1 MSALDANNINKEQSQ
16 TPSSSNSS
24 ILSIPI
30 ENCIK
35 KLSIDAH
42 ESCTDT
48 SLFSESKQKFID
60 NLGIDIGG
68 TLAKYTYY
76 NMQTEMVEF
85 GFKETDDIEGLV
97 LILKDIIKSRKENT
111 SNKKFWIKS
120 IMATGGG
127 AHKFYDILNTNFADL
142 NIHKKDEMKSLI
154 FGLNFFINLKQNEIF
169 TYSDTQGKSYLQNDN
184 RKEHENEEI
193 MLVNIGSGVSMLK
206 LNMKNLQ
213 YERVGGSSLGGGTL
227 WGLLTLI
234 TGISDYDEMLR
245 LASNGDNS
253 NVDMLVG
260 DIYGTAYDAIGLKST
275 AIASSMA
282 KIYKKPETD
291 FSYGDISKSL
301 LYTVSNNIGQI
312 SYLQAKIH
320 NVSKIFFAGSY
331 IRGHL
336 MTMNTLDYAINF
348 WSKNEK
354 SAFFIEHES
363 YLGAMGALISE

>member
-1 MSALDANNINKEQSQ
+1 MRALDVNLKKEQSKS
-16 TPSSSNSS
+16 PSLSPSNSS

-30 ENCIK
+30 ENCIA
-35 KLSIDAH
+35 KLSIDTH
-42 ESCTDT
+42 QSCTNT
-48 SLFSESKQKFID
+48 PFFLESKQKFID
-60 NLGIDIGG
+60 NIGIDIGG

-76 NMQTEMVEF
+76 NSKTEMVEF
-85 GFKETDDIEGLV
+85 GFKETDDIHGLV
-97 LILKDIIKSRKENT
+97 LIIKEIIKSRKEQN
-111 SNKKFWIKS
+111 SEEKYWIKN

-127 AHKFYDILNTNFADL
+127 AHKFYDVLNANFKDL
-142 NIHKKDEMKSLI
+142 NILKKDEMKSLI
-154 FGLNFFINLKQNEIF
+154 FGLNFFINLKQDEIF
-169 TYSDTQGKSYLQNDN
+169 TYSGTTGKCYKKS
-184 RKEHENEEI
+184 ENKDDEEI

-206 LNMKNLQ
+206 LNINTLQ
-213 YERVGGSSLGGGTL
+213 YERIRWVIPG
-227 WGLLTLI
+227 
-234 TGISDYDEMLR
+234 
-245 LASNGDNS
+245 NGDNS

-312 SYLQAKIH
+312 SYLQANIH

-348 WSKNEK
+348 WSKSEK

-363 YLGAMGALISE
+363 YLGAMGALISD

>member
-1 MSALDANNINKEQSQ
+1 MSALDASSIIKEQREASDLA
-16 TPSSSNSS
+16 SSS
-24 ILSIPI
+24 ILSTPI
-30 ENCIK
+30 ENCIQ
-35 KLSIDAH
+35 KLSIDDN
-42 ESCTDT
+42 ENCTDK

-60 NLGIDIGG
+60 NLGLDIGG

-76 NMQTEMVEF
+76 NIKTEMVEF
-85 GFKETDDIEGLV
+85 GFKRTDDIEGLV
-97 LILKDIIKSRKENT
+97 LILKDIIKFRKENT
-111 SNKKFWIKS
+111 SSKKFWFKG

-127 AHKFYDILNTNFADL
+127 ALKFYDILSTNFAGL
-142 NIHKKDEMKSLI
+142 NIHKKEEMKSLI
-154 FGLNFFINLKQNEIF
+154 FGLNFFISLNQKEIF
-169 TYSDTQGKSYLQNDN
+169 TYSDTQGKSYLQNGN
-184 RKEHENEEI
+184 RKEQEDEEV

-206 LNMKNLQ
+206 LNMNTLQ
-213 YERVGGSSLGGGTL
+213 FERVGGSSLGGGTF

-234 TGISDYDEMLR
+234 TGISDYDEMLK
-245 LASNGDNS
+245 LASSGDNS

-260 DIYGTAYDAIGLKST
+260 DIYGTAYDEIGLKST

-291 FSYGDISKSL
+291 FTYGDISKSL

-320 NVSKIFFAGSY
+320 GVSKIFFAGSY

-363 YLGAMGALISE
+363 YLGAMGALISN

>member
-1 MSALDANNINKEQSQ
+1 MSALDLNNTKQEKSQS
-16 TPSSSNSS
+16 PLSSNAS

-42 ESCTDT
+42 TNCTDT
-48 SLFSESKQKFID
+48 SLFLESKQKFID

-76 NMQTEMVEF
+76 NTQTEMVEF

-97 LILKDIIKSRKENT
+97 LIIKDIIKSRKEQNP
-111 SNKKFWIKS
+111 SESFWIKN

-127 AHKFYDILNTNFADL
+127 AHKFYDILNTNFSDL

-154 FGLNFFINLKQNEIF
+154 FGLNFFINLKQDEIF
-169 TYSDTQGKSYLQNDN
+169 TYSDTQGKSYLNKNSEKKDD
-184 RKEHENEEI
+184 EEI

-206 LNMKNLQ
+206 LNMSNLQ

-245 LASNGDNS
+245 LAGNGDNS

-336 MTMNTLDYAINF
+336 MTMHTLDYAINF

>member
-1 MSALDANNINKEQSQ
+1 MSALDVNLKKEQSKS
-16 TPSSSNSS
+16 PSLSPSNSS

-30 ENCIK
+30 ENCIA
-35 KLSIDAH
+35 KLSIDTH
-42 ESCTDT
+42 QSCTIT
-48 SLFSESKQKFID
+48 PFFLESKQKFID
-60 NLGIDIGG
+60 NIGIDIGG

-76 NMQTEMVEF
+76 NTKTEMVEF
-85 GFKETDDIEGLV
+85 GFKETDDIHGLV
-97 LILKDIIKSRKENT
+97 LIIKEIIKSRKEQN
-111 SNKKFWIKS
+111 SDEKYWIKN

-127 AHKFYDILNTNFADL
+127 AHKFYDVLNANFKDL
-142 NIHKKDEMKSLI
+142 NILKKDEMKSLI
-154 FGLNFFINLKQNEIF
+154 FGLNFFINLKQDEIF
-169 TYSDTQGKSYLQNDN
+169 TYSGTTGKCYKKS
-184 RKEHENEEI
+184 ENKDDEEI

-206 LNMKNLQ
+206 LNINTLQ
-213 YERVGGSSLGGGTL
+213 YERIGGSSLGGGTL

-234 TGISDYDEMLR
+234 TGITDYDEMLK

-312 SYLQAKIH
+312 SYLQANIH

-348 WSKNEK
+348 WSKSEK